1 MAKIIDTFEK
11 DGGVEEEVVT
21 MEPRSFCYI
30 PYLLHFGLSDRQINS
45 FFQLCRMGG
54 VSFDLENKYGAT
66 FILLG
71 SLKTSMGL
79 ITTAKDKKGAVKL
92 MLKSL

>member
-1 MAKIIDTFEK
+1 M
-11 DGGVEEEVVT
+11 T
-21 MEPRSFCYI
+21 MEPRCFCYV
-30 PYLLHFGLSDRQINS
+30 PFLLHFGLSDRQVNS

-79 ITTAKDKKGAVKL
+79 ITTAKDKRGTIKL

>member
-1 MAKIIDTFEK
+1 MAKIVDTFEGEGK
-11 DGGVEEEVVT
+11 EEEVIT
-21 MEPRSFCYI
+21 FEPRSFCYI
-30 PYLLHFGLSDRQINS
+30 PYLLHFGLSDRQVNS

-71 SLKTSMGL
+71 SMKTSMGL
-79 ITTAKDKKGAVKL
+79 ITTAKDKKACIKL

>member
-1 MAKIIDTFEK
+1 
-11 DGGVEEEVVT
+11 
-21 MEPRSFCYI
+21 
-30 PYLLHFGLSDRQINS
+30 
-45 FFQLCRMGG
+45 MGG

-71 SLKTSMGL
+71 SMKSSMGL
-79 ITTAKDKKGAVKL
+79 ITTAKDKKACVKL

>member
-1 MAKIIDTFEK
+1 MAKIVDTFEGEGK
-11 DGGVEEEVVT
+11 EEEILT
-21 MEPRSFCYI
+21 FEPRGFCYV
-30 PYLLHFGLSDRQINS
+30 PFLLHFGLSDRQVNS

-71 SLKTSMGL
+71 SMKSSMGL
-79 ITTAKDKKGAVKL
+79 ITTAKDKKASTKL

>member
-1 MAKIIDTFEK
+1 MPF
-11 DGGVEEEVVT
+11 
-21 MEPRSFCYI
+21 
-30 PYLLHFGLSDRQINS
+30 LLHFGLSDRQANS

-54 VSFDLENKYGAT
+54 VSFDLESKYGAT

-71 SLKTSMGL
+71 SIKSSLGL

-92 MLKSL
+92 MGKSL